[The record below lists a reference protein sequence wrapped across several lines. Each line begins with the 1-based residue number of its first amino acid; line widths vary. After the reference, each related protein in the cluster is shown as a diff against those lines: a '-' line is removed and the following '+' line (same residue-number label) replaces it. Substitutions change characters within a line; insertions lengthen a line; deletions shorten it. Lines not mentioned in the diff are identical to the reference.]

1 MLPWTLKR
9 AKIGKECI
17 IFSSDNI
24 LLIVT
29 RLCGSFRMSTRVRHF
44 HLGRTNRNKLNKKM
58 AFD

>member
-17 IFSSDNI
+17 IFSSDKI

-29 RLCGSFRMSTRVRHF
+29 RLCGSFRMSKTF
-44 HLGRTNRNKLNKKM
+44 SLGTYQPKQIKQENG
-58 AFD
+58 F